1 MRRREHRSPR
11 RRFGE
16 ILHSF
21 RFTMIGSVFLI
32 MLASGMITSAAV
44 STLYLAS
51 PELISATRPLLFV
64 MLTFPASLVLG
75 TAFTV
80 IVSKQILRPVD
91 DLIRATEE
99 VSRGNFDIEVPIRY
113 RKNQFSR
120 LITSFNAMI
129 RELSGIEIF
138 RNDFINN
145 FSHEFKTPL
154 SSIRGF
160 ARELRTARLSQEE
173 RDEYIEII
181 ISACDRLTA
190 MASSVLLL
198 SKLENQQFITGRE
211 DCDIP
216 EQIRDAILMLEEEWT
231 KKNIEL
237 DLELDER
244 VIYSCNAETLSH
256 VWQNLLSNA
265 VKYCPDE
272 GGVIKISCS
281 ESEESISV
289 TVSDNG
295 SGISEEALPHIFEKF
310 YQGDT
315 SHKAEGNGLGLA
327 LVLRIVKLYGGEIE
341 AESKL
346 GAGATFRIRLP
357 KRTPYITGV
366 DN

>member
-1 MRRREHRSPR
+1 MRRQGRRSLR
-11 RRFGE
+11 RRIGA

-44 STLYLAS
+44 STLYLTS
-51 PELISATRPLLFV
+51 PDRLSETRPLFFV
-64 MLTFPASLVLG
+64 MISFPSSVVLG
-75 TAFTV
+75 TIFTI

-99 VSRGNFDIEVPIRY
+99 VSRGNFNIEVPIRY

-120 LITSFNAMI
+120 LITAFNAMT

-160 ARELRTARLSQEE
+160 ARELRTADLSAAE
-173 RDEYIEII
+173 REEYIEII
-181 ISACDRLTA
+181 ISACDRLTE

-216 EQIRDAILMLEEEWT
+216 EQIRSVILMLEDEWT

-256 VWQNLLSNA
+256 VWLNLLSNA
-265 VKYCPDE
+265 IKYCPDT
-272 GGVIKISCS
+272 GGVIKISCYEKDS
-281 ESEESISV
+281 SVFV

-295 SGISEEALPHIFEKF
+295 SGISEGALPHIFEKF

-327 LVLRIVKLYGGEIE
+327 LVLRIVRLYGGEIK
-341 AESKL
+341 AVSRL
-346 GAGATFRIRLP
+346 GEGASFCVRLP
-357 KRTPYITGV
+357 EGEV
-366 DN
+366 